1 MYIMNSATIKFKERK
16 RWGFFGLPFTFT
28 VYNLSDDLITID
40 SGFFKTEENDCYMYK
55 VTDAKLSRT
64 LFERLFGTGT
74 ITCYTGDTTDKV
86 LILKHIRNSMEIKD
100 YIIKASEEARIRR
113 RTVNMQNITA
123 DEIAAI
129 DDIDLN

>member
-1 MYIMNSATIKFKERK
+1 MNSAAVKFSERK

-40 SGFFKTEENDCYMYK
+40 TGFFKTEENDCYMYK

-86 LILKHIRNSMEIKD
+86 LILKHIKHSMEIKD
-100 YIIKASEEARIRR
+100 YIIKASEDARIRR

-123 DEIAAI
+123 DELAAI